1 MTGHDTKAAMK
12 IEKSGSVG
20 STVGPRRGE
29 RSSSAQPGEFSRL
42 LEAPE
47 GTASVSSS
55 AAIGSVDALLAAQA
69 VESTGEE
76 ERRQARKRGDEI
88 LDRLD
93 ELRHGLLAGT
103 LSRSQLMQLA
113 GLVRARRASVV
124 DPKLR
129 EIIDEIELRAEVEIA
144 KLTMGITSSS

>member
-1 MTGHDTKAAMK
+1 MK

-20 STVGPRRGE
+20 PTVGPRRGE

-42 LEAPE
+42 LEQPE
-47 GTASVSSS
+47 GPTSVSPS
-55 AAIGSVDALLAAQA
+55 ASIGSVDALLAAQS
-69 VESTGEE
+69 VEASGEE
-76 ERRQARKRGDEI
+76 ERRQARQRGDEI

-103 LSRSQLMQLA
+103 LTRSQLMVLA
-113 GLVRARRASVV
+113 SLVRARRASIV

-129 EIIDEIELRAEVEIA
+129 EIVDEIELRAEVEIA
-144 KLTMGITSSS
+144 KLSTDTSSS